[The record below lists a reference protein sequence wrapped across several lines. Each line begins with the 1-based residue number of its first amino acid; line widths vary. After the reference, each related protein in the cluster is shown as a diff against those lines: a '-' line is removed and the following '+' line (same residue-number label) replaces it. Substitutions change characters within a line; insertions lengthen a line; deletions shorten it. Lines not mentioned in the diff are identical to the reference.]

1 MFYDNILMQRMQ
13 KICWYHDLSGQ
24 ADGGLHGS
32 LCHGQD
38 GAQGDERV
46 DHISRRT
53 TKIGM
58 DMKTKVDP

>member
-1 MFYDNILMQRMQ
+1 MLVVGEIRFQGYSQPLRAAL
-13 KICWYHDLSGQ
+13 CREFH
-24 ADGGLHGS
+24 GLHGS

-38 GAQGDERV
+38 GAQCDERV